1 MNDIA
6 KPVIAWT
13 LFRVGLFAAA
23 ASLAGYIPYKYA
35 TQLHAIQGLYAFLF
49 PLSAVLAVAGIVLA
63 LQPKKACDC
72 SAGVRAGIGV
82 LAGLWLVT
90 GVMCVAT
97 LADAVAKNPG
107 VGLFATFHMLAQHV
121 FLSSAIIAFAVAP
134 RTMANKLG
142 GTMPAS
148 SATESAAAV
157 LSGN

>member
-6 KPVIAWT
+6 RPPIGWT
-13 LFRVGLFAAA
+13 LFRVGLLAAA
-23 ASLAGYIPYKYA
+23 LSLAAYIPYKYA

-49 PLSAVLAVAGIVLA
+49 PLSAVLAVVGIVLA

-90 GVMCVAT
+90 GVLCVPT
-97 LADAVAKNPG
+97 LVEAITKNPAG
-107 VGLFATFHMLAQHV
+107 GLFAAFHMSAQHV
-121 FLSSAIIAFAVAP
+121 FLSLAIIAFAVAP

-142 GTMPAS
+142 TMPAS
-148 SATESAAAV
+148 SETVAAGAV